1 MKVDLNRFVLSLF
14 SIGDIKF
21 APGTIA
27 SLFTLIVWYFVPNI
41 FYIQAII
48 IILFLMLSFYL
59 CYDFSRK
66 NDEKDPSYIVLDE
79 FVGMSISLFMIP
91 KLWSYYL
98 ISFILFRFFD
108 IFKPSFIESS
118 QDVKM
123 GAGIILDD
131 ILSGLLTLII
141 LSGYIYL

>member
-1 MKVDLNRFVLSLF
+1 
-14 SIGDIKF
+14 
-21 APGTIA
+21 
-27 SLFTLIVWYFVPNI
+27 
-41 FYIQAII
+41 
-48 IILFLMLSFYL
+48 MLSFYL

-123 GAGIILDD
+123 GAGIVLDD
-131 ILSGLLTLII
+131 ILSGFLTLII